1 VIGLLIGRKNRT
13 TTRFSMEYLYIKS
26 LHIIFIT
33 TWFAGLFYIIRL
45 FIYYKEAEEKTE
57 VEKAILL
64 PQYELMIKRLWY
76 IITWPSAVLATLFAI
91 WLLVLQPFWLK
102 ETWMLLKLGFVAL
115 LFAYHWSCQIMYN
128 QIKKGSLK
136 YSSFALRIWN
146 EVATIILFACV
157 FLVVLKSTL
166 GWIFGVVGIVG
177 VSVLLM
183 LGIKLY
189 KNIRAKNSW
198 DKNDTI

>member
-1 VIGLLIGRKNRT
+1 MIIGQKQYQNGLITGLKITN
-13 TTRFSMEYLYIKS
+13 MEYLYIKS

-45 FIYYKEAEEKTE
+45 FIYYKEAEEKPE
-57 VEKAILL
+57 IEKNILL
-64 PQYELMIKRLWY
+64 KQYKLMIKRLWY
-76 IITWPSAVLATLFAI
+76 IITWPSAVLATLSAV
-91 WLLVLQPFWLK
+91 WLLILQPFWLQQN
-102 ETWMLLKLGFVAL
+102 WMLIKLGFVAAL
-115 LFAYHWSCQIMYN
+115 YAYHWSCQIMYN
-128 QIKKGSLK
+128 QIEKGFLK

-157 FLVVLKSTL
+157 FLVILKTSF
-166 GWIFGVVGIVG
+166 GWVFGVIGIVG

-189 KNIRAKNSW
+189 KNIRTKNNW
-198 DKNDTI
+198 DKN

>member
-1 VIGLLIGRKNRT
+1 
-13 TTRFSMEYLYIKS
+13 MEYLYIKS

-45 FIYYKEAEEKTE
+45 FIYFKEAEDKPEPAKE
-57 VEKAILL
+57 ILTK
-64 PQYELMIKRLWY
+64 QYQLMIKRLWY
-76 IITWPSAVLATLFAI
+76 IITWPSAVLATLFAV
-91 WLLVLQPFWLK
+91 WLLILQPAWLQQG
-102 ETWMLLKLGFVAL
+102 WMHIKLSFVIA
-115 LFAYHWSCQIMYN
+115 LFAYHWTCQILYN
-128 QIKKGSLK
+128 QVKKGHLK

-157 FLVVLKSTL
+157 FLVVLKTSF
-166 GWIFGVVGIVG
+166 GWVFGVGGIIG

-189 KNIRAKNSW
+189 KNIRKKKSW
-198 DKNDTI
+198 DKN